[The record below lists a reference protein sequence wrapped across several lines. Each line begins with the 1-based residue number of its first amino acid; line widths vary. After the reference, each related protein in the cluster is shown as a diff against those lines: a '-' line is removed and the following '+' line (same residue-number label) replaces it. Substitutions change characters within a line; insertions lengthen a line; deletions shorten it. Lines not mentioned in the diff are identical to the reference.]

1 MKRCPLQS
9 FYLFIY
15 LSIYLLIHSFWSLF
29 PQRRH
34 HTEGSSTLILCCL
47 PVFYTAVLQP
57 EMGDSPWA
65 AIPLTPFV
73 PRHTPLSQG
82 LCQFSWPGILIAPPA
97 DSYLVSQRNLTLL
110 ASRETDTHHEH
121 TDLFVIQFASK
132 ISVIPWPSHLRCKI
146 GMNNRTHPPG
156 FCSLLTAHHW
166 GINPEK
172 LASF

>member
-15 LSIYLLIHSFWSLF
+15 LFTRSFILIFI
-29 PQRRH
+29 
-34 HTEGSSTLILCCL
+34 STASAPHWGLQHPNPCCL

-57 EMGDSPWA
+57 WDGRLAVSG
-65 AIPLTPFV
+65 
-73 PRHTPLSQG
+73 HTAYTVCSSAHTIVQG
-82 LCQFSWPGILIAPPA
+82 LCQFSWPGILITPPA

-110 ASRETDTHHEH
+110 ASCETDTHHEH
-121 TDLFVIQFASK
+121 TDLFVTQFASK